1 MIVIFQ
7 IYMSKYIAKHKVGIL
22 LQTLFYLPE

>member
-7 IYMSKYIAKHKVGIL
+7 IYINEYIAKHKVGIL

>member
-7 IYMSKYIAKHKVGIL
+7 IYTGEYIVKHKVGIL